1 MKLLEHSVYR
11 ARQMLGVLSRTP
23 NSSNIFHIRK
33 RLYSPILSLVMSHI
47 NFKIKNIVTA
57 LRDVITKWCGLGIQL
72 DLPEHILKLVG
83 SSQYVEDRLRMMV
96 SKWIDYDPEVF
107 EVTKEWWWSISTSFG
122 LHVSNCIEKVQI
134 AQQFSLKGT

>member
-1 MKLLEHSVYR
+1 M
-11 ARQMLGVLSRTP
+11 SR
-23 NSSNIFHIRK
+23 IK
-33 RLYSPILSLVMSHI
+33 
-47 NFKIKNIVTA
+47 FKIKNIVTA
-57 LRDVITKWCGLGIQL
+57 LRDVITKWCGLGTQL

-83 SSQYVEDRLRMMV
+83 SSQDVEDRLRMMV